1 MVFPA
6 VSCESFLLS
15 CWAIVKWCNILVYP
29 KSAID
34 ELQEMLGAESDSDDE
49 DDGSE
54 SDEETPKKVCFN
66 PNLTNICSSLFENL

>member
-1 MVFPA
+1 
-6 VSCESFLLS
+6 
-15 CWAIVKWCNILVYP
+15 
-29 KSAID
+29 
-34 ELQEMLGAESDSDDE
+34 MLGAESDSDDE